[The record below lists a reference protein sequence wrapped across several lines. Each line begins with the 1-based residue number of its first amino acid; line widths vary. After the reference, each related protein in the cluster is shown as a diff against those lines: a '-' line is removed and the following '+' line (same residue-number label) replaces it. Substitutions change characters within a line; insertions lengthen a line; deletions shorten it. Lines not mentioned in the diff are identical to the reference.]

1 MHHMRRQAIALT
13 VSAALLGADWA
24 HAVEVVG
31 QAALIRTSVTGNG
44 QEMVVRD
51 PVHRDERIRTSRS
64 GLGQF
69 VFRDGTKLAV
79 GWGSSVV
86 IDKFVYDG
94 SNSLKKLTLNAA
106 KGTFRWVSGSSKSTA
121 YEIVTPA
128 GTIGVRGTVF
138 DFYVAS
144 DGTTAMVL
152 LNGAASFCSRGDC
165 RQLTR
170 RCDSLVATRSGGI
183 SSPRRVNRTTL
194 RQLGNARALPFLTGD
209 QKLTGG
215 MQTGACRLEA
225 ALQPKD
231 DRKPPRVREPAPA
244 PPPPPRKRV
253 ERPSWDRPDKET
265 TSRDKPDFD
274 RPGRSK
280 PDRDKVS
287 WDRPDRERPQRDVS
301 DRDQPGRTKPDRDRP
316 DRDRS
321 DREQPQRDVSDRDQP
336 DRSRPD
342 RDRPDRDR
350 PDREPT
356 PRDRPDFD

>member
-31 QAALIRTSVTGNG
+31 QAAMIRTSVTGNG

-106 KGTFRWVSGSSKSTA
+106 RGTFRWVSGSSKSTA

-170 RCDSLVATRSGGI
+170 RCDSVVATRSGGI

-209 QKLTGG
+209 QKLSGG

-225 ALQPKD
+225 ALQPKE
-231 DRKPPRVREPAPA
+231 DRQPPRVREPAPA
-244 PPPPPRKRV
+244 PPPPPPPRKRV
-253 ERPSWDRPDKET
+253 ERPSWDRPDKERI
-265 TSRDKPDFD
+265 SRDKPDFD
-274 RPGRSK
+274 SPGRSK
-280 PDRDKVS
+280 PDRDTVS
-287 WDRPDRERPQRDVS
+287 WDRPDRERPR
-301 DRDQPGRTKPDRDRP
+301 
-316 DRDRS
+316 
-321 DREQPQRDVSDRDQP
+321 RDVSDRDQP
-336 DRSRPD
+336 DRTRPD

-350 PDREPT
+350 DRPGREPT

>member
-13 VSAALLGADWA
+13 VSAGLLGADWA

-31 QAALIRTSVTGNG
+31 QAAMIRTSVTGNG

-170 RCDSLVATRSGGI
+170 RCDSVVATRSGGI

-194 RQLGNARALPFLTGD
+194 RQLGNAHALPFLTGD
-209 QKLTGG
+209 QKLSGG

-225 ALQPKD
+225 ALQPKE
-231 DRKPPRVREPAPA
+231 DRQPPRVREPAPA
-244 PPPPPRKRV
+244 PPPPPPRKRV
-253 ERPSWDRPDKET
+253 ERPSWDRPDKERV
-265 TSRDKPDFD
+265 SRDKPDFD
-274 RPGRSK
+274 SPGRSK
-280 PDRDKVS
+280 PDRDTVS
-287 WDRPDRERPQRDVS
+287 WDRPDRERPRRDVS
-301 DRDQPGRTKPDRDRP
+301 DRDQPDRTKPDRDRP
-316 DRDRS
+316 DRDR
-321 DREQPQRDVSDRDQP
+321 
-336 DRSRPD
+336 
-342 RDRPDRDR
+342 DRPG
-350 PDREPT
+350 REPT
-356 PRDRPDFD
+356 PRERPDFD